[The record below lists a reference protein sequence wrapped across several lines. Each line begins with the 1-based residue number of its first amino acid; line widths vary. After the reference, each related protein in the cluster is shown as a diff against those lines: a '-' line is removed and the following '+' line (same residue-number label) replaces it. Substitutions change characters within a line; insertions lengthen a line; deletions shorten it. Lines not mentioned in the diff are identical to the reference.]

1 MLRAARSFGP
11 SGLADANVRSHAR
24 NRLFEAFLA
33 VHLRGETHV
42 TMRELRAALVYILF
56 GLQYCTDYHD
66 PEQDDALPYWDR
78 AFNAE
83 SPNRQGEVLRELIRF
98 DPALDAHPHIDRA
111 LLHPQQELETDIVV
125 RRSDTPQRLEE
136 RHAQLASE
144 RRRAYFE
151 WTEEDARHAAGD
163 SYALGLAQGRH
174 LREFR
179 DLSVIDDEA
188 RGELARRLCRGISR
202 LEALPPQ
209 ALDRAEGVPLRIT
222 PRTPTE
228 TAFWVEKP
236 AASFRLQAHSPA
248 SRDMDRLHRQAV
260 LIYRYRDG
268 RDEPLTLG
276 YELFHLLLE
285 LEEGYQLG
293 DVATDD
299 TFAQLSI
306 FVQRMVRED
315 ERLLMAWNPMNED
328 TIFELSA
335 DLDATGSPRQ
345 RLRSITREPGSSDAE

>member
-1 MLRAARSFGP
+1 M
-11 SGLADANVRSHAR
+11 
-24 NRLFEAFLA
+24 A

-56 GLQYCTDYHD
+56 GLQYCSDYHAT
-66 PEQDDALPYWDR
+66 EQDDALPYWDR

-83 SPNRQGEVLRELIRF
+83 SPSRQGDVLRELIRF

-111 LLHPQQELETDIVV
+111 LLHPQQALEMDIMVPHLEAP
-125 RRSDTPQRLEE
+125 RRLEE

-151 WTEEDARHAAGD
+151 WTEEDTRHAAGD
-163 SYALGLAQGRH
+163 SDALGLAQGRH

-179 DLSVIDDEA
+179 DLSIIDDDA
-188 RGELARRLCRGISR
+188 RAEITRRLCRGISR

-209 ALDRAEGVPLRIT
+209 ALDRAKGVPLRIT

-236 AASFRLQAHSPA
+236 TASFRLQAYSPTTP
-248 SRDMDRLHRQAV
+248 DMVRLHREAV
-260 LIYRYRDG
+260 LIYRYGDG
-268 RDEPLTLG
+268 REERLSLG

-328 TIFELSA
+328 TIFQLSA
-335 DLDATGSPRQ
+335 ALDATNGPRQ
-345 RLRSITREPGSSDAE
+345 RLRSTSREPGSSDAK